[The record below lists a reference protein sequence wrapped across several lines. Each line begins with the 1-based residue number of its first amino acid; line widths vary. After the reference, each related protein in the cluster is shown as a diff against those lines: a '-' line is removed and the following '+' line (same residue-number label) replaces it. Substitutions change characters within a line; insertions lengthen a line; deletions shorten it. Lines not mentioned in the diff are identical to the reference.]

1 MALLHISKD
10 NFQKEVVESS
20 KTVLLDFW
28 ATWCG
33 PCQMLTPILEQ
44 ISNENP
50 NIVIGKIDVDQDPGL
65 ASQFGVQSIPKLVVI
80 KNGKVVA
87 ESVGYRPK
95 DKVLELLE
103 RA

>member
-80 KNGKVVA
+80 KNRKVVA